1 MAKCPVHSGSILE
14 SDDSC
19 PECGYDYLDGVGGQG
34 PETRE
39 CVRCGQRKVVERDFV
54 IDPGICDDC
63 IEEIDREVAEE
74 EERSERLNEEEQ
86 EIDMRIITR
95 QEGG

>member
-1 MAKCPVHSGSILE
+1 MAKCPVHRESILE

-19 PECGYDYLDGVGGQG
+19 PECGYDYLDGVEG

-63 IEEIDREVAEE
+63 IEEIDEEVSAEANAIGDELDEE
-74 EERSERLNEEEQ
+74 EA
-86 EIDMRIITR
+86 EIEKRIITR
-95 QEGG
+95 EGGE